1 MNGKYGMH
9 HNSGTWNGIWSDM
22 YIIIE
27 TIFIRYG
34 YKAGGLTYYIT
45 LEPSAVARWALS
57 YYVETLQPRRRV
69 AKTNLSHT
77 TMTGLMSGNRR
88 EQLIERKY
96 GRHWTHSSIHWPRQS
111 TLLVLWILLLGFWYQ
126 IMDSSVTIGTQQ
138 MQEYESGWPHSFH
151 RVLNKQIITMDV
163 SKKSIHNIQDTSI
176 YVTDLIII

>member
-34 YKAGGLTYYIT
+34 YTAGGLTYYII

-57 YYVETLQPRRRV
+57 YYVETLQPRRSV

-77 TMTGLMSGNRR
+77 TMTSLMSGNKR

-96 GRHWTHSSIHWPRQS
+96 GRH
-111 TLLVLWILLLGFWYQ
+111 
-126 IMDSSVTIGTQQ
+126 
-138 MQEYESGWPHSFH
+138 
-151 RVLNKQIITMDV
+151 
-163 SKKSIHNIQDTSI
+163 
-176 YVTDLIII
+176 